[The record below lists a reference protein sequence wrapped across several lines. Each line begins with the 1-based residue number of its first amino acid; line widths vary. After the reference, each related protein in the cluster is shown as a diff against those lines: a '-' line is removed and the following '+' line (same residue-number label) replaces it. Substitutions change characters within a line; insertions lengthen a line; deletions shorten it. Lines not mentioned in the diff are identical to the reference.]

1 MVVHCSKMLKI
12 FNYSTTIVV
21 CFLVLVVQK
30 IALWLFNTTNNNAL
44 MQLLLKPNEN
54 MEKKKFK
61 HTNSGPSSKPTVRKT
76 QNFNDFSLIY
86 FFLIEGAVSLHTS
99 VEVDNFRE
107 KNQRIFC
114 FLAPRICYCYVTL
127 SVAHVVEWQPWIL
140 RRHTWSCAF
149 GKVMKWVCK
158 Y

>member
-1 MVVHCSKMLKI
+1 MHCSKMLKN

-21 CFLVLVVQK
+21 CFLVLVVLK
-30 IALWLFNTTNNNAL
+30 ITLWLFNTTNNNAL

-54 MEKKKFK
+54 MEKKKIQK
-61 HTNSGPSSKPTVRKT
+61 HQLGPKFEAHCQKNTEFQWFFPDLFLSHRRGC
-76 QNFNDFSLIY
+76 FS
-86 FFLIEGAVSLHTS
+86 AHHS

-107 KNQRIFC
+107 KNQRIVC

-127 SVAHVVEWQPWIL
+127 SVAHVVEWQPLIL